1 MTHIFDIE
9 DAIKHGV
16 DVAIMMQNLKF
27 WIIKNHANKKNRFD
41 DHTWTYNSA
50 EAFAILFPYWSPK
63 QIRTILRK
71 MLDDKIIISGNYNKI
86 KFDHTAW
93 YAFSDESFLPNGQID
108 FPKWENG
115 SSQMVTPIPYNK
127 PDSKHNTEIPL
138 TTLATL
144 LKEKFGKQ
152 AGSGFSLVQK
162 YLKATW
168 RDGEAHYSRE
178 RLQKLIEGIPGGVSI
193 GYLEKAVLND
203 QMKWRMELETGLD
216 KKKATDE
223 ETE

>member
-50 EAFAILFPYWSPK
+50 EAFAILFPYWNVK
-63 QIRTILRK
+63 QIRYILRK

-86 KFDHTAW
+86 KMDRTAW
-93 YAFSDESFLPNGQID
+93 YAFSDESFLQISTMHV
-108 FPKWENG
+108 PKLEDG
-115 SSQMVTPIPYNK
+115 TPKSGTPIPYNK

-144 LKEKFGKQ
+144 LKDKFGTK
-152 AGSGFSLVQK
+152 AGTGFSLIQK

-168 RDGEAHYSRE
+168 RDGEAHYTRE
-178 RLQKLIEGIPGGVSI
+178 RLQKLIEGIPSGVSI

-203 QMKWRMELETGLD
+203 QTKWRMEQEMRLE
-216 KKKATDE
+216 KQKVANE